1 MARPGTLLFAVAFFA
16 LATVWAQGEPVDRD
30 PAGTETDAEADEAD
44 LSPEERA
51 AMERRLEEERT
62 RLIDMAIRERSVIRT
77 LNRLDGRVRRYTIEL
92 NSLVAQEGEL
102 ARVIADNQRQFEET
116 VEEMQQAREH
126 AEDRLAAL
134 YRIYRG
140 SGLQYLFSAE
150 STMDFARRYRAALHI
165 LRDDVASVD
174 HYRSRI
180 AIVEAKHQ
188 ALLERQQEIRELSR
202 RARQKR
208 LEALQARRQHR
219 SILGTIQEDSRL
231 HGIHVREMEDS
242 ATRMDGH
249 IEQLDAIG
257 GGAAAGPLD
266 FAEIKGYLDVPVSGD
281 IVGYFGRQVNSRFG
295 TVTYN
300 RGIDIRTTEGTAVR
314 VVFDG
319 RVQVVQNFIGYGQ
332 VVIVD
337 HGNRFHTLYAHINEP
352 EVSAGN
358 EVRRGEIIGYV
369 GRSATQEEPALHFEI
384 RHQGRAEDPAEW
396 LFLDRSP

>member
-266 FAEIKGYLDVPVSGD
+266 FAEIKGYLDVPVSGKLVD
-281 IVGYFGRQVNSRFG
+281 TFGRKVHQKFK
-295 TVTYN
+295 TVTFN
-300 RGIDIRTTEGTAVR
+300 RGIDIQAQEGTPIRAVYDGK
-314 VVFDG
+314 VQIVQFFLGYG
-319 RVQVVQNFIGYGQ
+319 RVI
-332 VVIVD
+332 IID
-337 HGNRFHTLYAHINEP
+337 HGQRFHTLYANVADP
-352 EVSAGN
+352 EVKAGQL
-358 EVRRGEIIGYV
+358 VRRGETIAFLGH
-369 GRSATQEEPALHFEI
+369 SAVREDPVLHFEI
-384 RHQGRAEDPAEW
+384 RFQGKAQNPTEW
-396 LFLDRSP
+396 LFLNQDR